1 MLPFSFASSSMLRFA
16 LAVLTRSLPLLAD
29 TVDSYEDRYIACGIE
44 SVMEMDAVRDFA
56 LLRGLVYPRAAYSEM
71 RMFASEV
78 HHSEIDELVEQAHK
92 TCEGVTMAD
101 GSPVGPRVGRGV
113 FEASL
118 LGSFLW

>member
-1 MLPFSFASSSMLRFA
+1 MLFPVVIIHVACPFVVA
-16 LAVLTRSLPLLAD
+16 TPN
-29 TVDSYEDRYIACGIE
+29 SYEDRYIACGIE
-44 SVMEMDAVRDFA
+44 AVIEMDAVRDFA

-78 HHSEIDELVEQAHK
+78 HNMEVDDLVKKAHK
-92 TCEGVTMAD
+92 SCEGIKLAD
-101 GSPVGPRVGRGV
+101 RSPVGPRVGRGI